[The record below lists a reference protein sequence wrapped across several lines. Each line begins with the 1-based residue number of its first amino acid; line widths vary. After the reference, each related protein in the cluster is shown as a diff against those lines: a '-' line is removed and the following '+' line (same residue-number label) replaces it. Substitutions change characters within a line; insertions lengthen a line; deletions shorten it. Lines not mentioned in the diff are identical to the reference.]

1 MCLRLAHSLKW
12 TQVWRKEAALKRRLH
27 SWMRPQYQRRGFS
40 VIWKT
45 IRTRVI
51 ATYELVL
58 TFEELPCEPFVQH
71 LLE

>member
-1 MCLRLAHSLKW
+1 
-12 TQVWRKEAALKRRLH
+12 
-27 SWMRPQYQRRGFS
+27 MRPQYQRRGFS